1 MRRKKVMNKEIMEIV
16 EIKNEIEDLKK
27 LNAEENEKIKG
38 FGLQV

>member
-27 LNAEENEKIKG
+27 INAEENEKINKRG
-38 FGLQV
+38 